1 LAVLS
6 MTGYG
11 RGAFESDDARV
22 LVEITAVN
30 GRGLE
35 ASVRLPRNMLALEPK
50 VRATLR
56 DRLNRG
62 KVTTFVSVEL
72 ERSSEDAVEVDE
84 QLALGLIE
92 RLRGVSE
99 KAGLPLVVNA
109 GDLLSLPDVIR
120 MSRREED
127 TEAVWRSVEPAL
139 VSAIDALV
147 AMRAAEGRSLA
158 DDLKSR
164 LTALS
169 ETITS
174 VEKLAA
180 NGPEELKSKLAER
193 IEELL
198 EPGAVDPDRL
208 AQEVAFYVDRSD
220 VSEELTRL
228 SSHVSQFVEAMDA
241 DEPSGR
247 RLNFLVQE
255 MQREANTL
263 ASKAATLSLNN
274 TALNLKE
281 VIEQVREQV
290 QNIE

>member
-1 LAVLS
+1 

-84 QLALGLIE
+84 QLALDLIE
-92 RLRGVSE
+92 RLRDVSE

-147 AMRAAEGRSLA
+147 AMRAAEGKRLA